1 MNIISFTKSPKLSL
15 QIDDNIYL
23 LKSSYDAELYI
34 KKGVID
40 TSSLTNDDIKILS
53 CFNTINRLLRFIEDE
68 RGDEISKLSTCI
80 KYTNTNFN
88 LKRIKIL

>member
-1 MNIISFTKSPKLSL
+1 MNIIAFTKKPKLSL
-15 QIDDNIYL
+15 QIEDNIYL
-23 LKSSYDAELYI
+23 LKSSHDVELYI
-34 KKGVID
+34 KNGVID
-40 TSSLTNDDIKILS
+40 TSSLTEEDIKILS

-68 RGDEISKLSTCI
+68 RDDEISKLSTCI